1 MIRGWSL
8 ILYGTSGAPDPND
21 PPNVPRVLS
30 TPQPVLPPIIPAS
43 GYAGYSV
50 GSSKNFYATGGSLGK
65 PNRKQQ
71 LQYATYTP
79 AASQFGMTTMYQ
91 APPAAATPPRKN
103 KNKNKPNKNSS
114 KTTTVRPN
122 GGQTTLGV
130 FANSYGKKFDAYA
143 NGNKKTGTSKPKPP
157 ASQNSN
163 YNRNEKFNAASS
175 TIYEKQVAI
184 KAPKQV
190 KDSNSQTPSRASSR
204 KPISVTST
212 TNLPSS
218 PVVSGSS
225 TTYTG
230 TTSLTTQPPFFNER
244 FSTTNARIP
253 KLFQQ
258 YEKIQQFYPELKPYS
273 SIRDDLDRP
282 PAPNQPSQVKLSST
296 LLSPANA
303 SGPIPSSGGSSSYPS
318 AMVTNGKPSRANT
331 KIFFPDTDI
340 IDAIGPRKI
349 SSSLQPIQPFY
360 GRTQSSQFVSS
371 GSKSGKGTGVSL
383 FLSFDWDFFIM
394 FLCLFG

>member
-1 MIRGWSL
+1 MTGYSLIRGWSL
-8 ILYGTSGAPDPND
+8 ILYGSSSAPDPND

-30 TPQPVLPPIIPAS
+30 TLPPPLPPIIPAS
-43 GYAGYSV
+43 GYSGYSV
-50 GSSKNFYATGGSLGK
+50 GSSKNFYSTGGGGGGSSSSSLGK

-79 AASQFGMTTMYQ
+79 AASQFGMTPVYQ
-91 APPAAATPPRKN
+91 TPPAATPSRKN
-103 KNKNKPNKNSS
+103 KNKNKSNKNSS
-114 KTTTVRPN
+114 KTTTARPN
-122 GGQTTLGV
+122 GQTTLSV
-130 FANSYGKKFDAYA
+130 FVNSYGKKFDY
-143 NGNKKTGTSKPKPP
+143 NTGNRKNQTPRPKPST
-157 ASQNSN
+157 SQNSN

-175 TIYEKQVAI
+175 SISEKQVAI

-204 KPISVTST
+204 KPISIATST

-218 PVVSGSS
+218 PVTASS
-225 TTYTG
+225 STG
-230 TTSLTTQPPFFNER
+230 TTSLTTQSPFLNER

-273 SIRDDLDRP
+273 SIRDDLERP
-282 PAPNQPSQVKLSST
+282 QTSGST
-296 LLSPANA
+296 
-303 SGPIPSSGGSSSYPS
+303 GSSSSSSSSSNPS
-318 AMVTNGKPSRANT
+318 SVVTNGKPSRANT

-340 IDAIGPRKI
+340 VDAIGPRKI
-349 SSSLQPIQPFY
+349 SSSLQSVQPFY

-371 GSKSGKGTGVSL
+371 GSKSGKGTATCR
-383 FLSFDWDFFIM
+383 D
-394 FLCLFG
+394 